1 MSRSADSLPALRD
14 RALQG
19 VDALVELLGV
29 GRSLGLVVPDDEQIR
44 APLRRIGDFDVNG
57 LSADSHRLAAVH
69 RAVSDQLHRLPEQ
82 QVRLDDG
89 WSSASGAAAVGII
102 IEHQRRAESDLDVL
116 RTLSEATGAAA
127 SGIDRILR
135 TWYLAVA
142 RCSAPVVAGVPVA
155 ELPGAILVGKVTL
168 PVVAADIGSRVT
180 LLQSTA
186 EITLRSVDLI
196 LDTLNRATEGLA
208 ATDAHAPR
216 TPPPAPRADIIDHAP
231 VATVAPADPGT
242 GSTDSGS
249 TDSGSTDSDVPLT
262 LPGTDVAPQVSD
274 AAPPDRESADRAPAD
289 QAPADQEPE
298 PPVEPTSIDSGPRGA
313 VDPVPHP
320 DGDLALAGDQ

>member
-1 MSRSADSLPALRD
+1 MSRSADSLPALRV

-142 RCSAPVVAGVPVA
+142 RCSAPVVAGVPVV

-216 TPPPAPRADIIDHAP
+216 TPPPPPRADIIDHAP
-231 VATVAPADPGT
+231 VATVAPADPEAATVAPADPGT
-242 GSTDSGS
+242 GS

-262 LPGTDVAPQVSD
+262 LPGTDVAPQVPD
-274 AAPPDRESADRAPAD
+274 TAPPDREPGDRAPAD
-289 QAPADQEPE
+289 RAPE